1 MRRLF
6 LAMAC
11 VATFASV
18 GHTQSP
24 PASST
29 NAWPDRPIKWI
40 VPYPAGGGTDVVA
53 RAVADQLTRSL
64 RQPVVV
70 DNRAGG
76 NTIIG
81 TTALAQALP
90 DGTTIGLITDA
101 FSANIALARPTPY
114 DSERDFTPIVQL
126 VQVPFVLIVNPE
138 LVPMRTLSELISY
151 AKTHPGWLTAA
162 SLGPGSPHETAL
174 SWLRDMTGIDMLIV
188 PYRGGNLAMTDLLSG
203 QVKVM
208 MSGYP
213 AAEQLIKSGKA
224 YPIAVT
230 SPSRLGNAPDVPTI
244 SEQGYPE
251 YIFAS
256 WFGVTAPSRLA
267 PGLVNRLNTEI
278 NQALEAK
285 DVRERIVAA
294 GGEIVGGSPGRL
306 RQTIRESTDRYRR
319 IFGLTETQSK

>member
-1 MRRLF
+1 MRL
-6 LAMAC
+6 LAFAAMFVLASFGA
-11 VATFASV
+11 VAH
-18 GHTQSP
+18 GQS
-24 PASST
+24 SLS
-29 NAWPDRPIKWI
+29 WPDRPIRWI

-53 RAVADQLTRSL
+53 RAVADQLTQSL
-64 RQPVVV
+64 HQSVIV

-81 TTALAQALP
+81 TTALAQAAP

-101 FSANIALARPTPY
+101 FSANVALARPMPY
-114 DSERDFTPIVQL
+114 DPDRDFTPIVQL
-126 VQVPFVLIVNPE
+126 VEVPFVLIANPE
-138 LVPMRTLSELISY
+138 LVPMRTLPELISY
-151 AKTHPGWLTAA
+151 AKNYPGWLTAG

-174 SWLRDMTGIDMLIV
+174 SWFRSMTGIDMLIV

-230 SPSRLGNAPDVPTI
+230 SPVRLSNAPDVPTI
-244 SEQGYPE
+244 AEQGYPA
-251 YIFAS
+251 YRFAS
-256 WFGVTAPSRLA
+256 WFGVAAPAKLA
-267 PGLVNRLNTEI
+267 PELVSRLNTEI

-285 DVRERIVAA
+285 DVRERIVTA
-294 GGEIVGGSPGRL
+294 GGVIVGGPPARL

-319 IFGLTETQSK
+319 IFGLTGPHEK